1 MVSVK
6 EWLNNL
12 ANSNTS
18 LESDNIKLENML
30 KRVGFPGAVVTCGI
44 VYLSGSGQ
52 SESINY
58 IAKDLVKICEG
69 K

>member
-18 LESDNIKLENML
+18 IESDNIKLENML
-30 KRVGFPGAVVTCGI
+30 KRVGFPNAVVTCGI

-52 SESINY
+52 SESINH

>member
-1 MVSVK
+1 MISVK

-18 LESDNIKLENML
+18 TESDNRKLENML
-30 KRVGFPGAVVTCGI
+30 KRVGFPNAVVTCGI

-52 SESINY
+52 PESINY
-58 IAKDLVKICEG
+58 VARDLVKICEG